1 MSISPAVAHFQDP
14 KSYLPQITDL
24 RNEFLSNVLMTQ
36 KFKNEFS
43 EGIEKLMY
51 YLQRELVKSDFSYKN
66 LSTNLFENSGLLHFY
81 VCDTHGNQIT
91 PNYNF
96 SNNTWI
102 SDDKQLGY
110 NWAWRPHFYE
120 VLSFETNDYIVIS
133 ERYRDFTTDI
143 LCKTFTLRLDKTR
156 ILLVDVVAAW
166 L

>member
-1 MSISPAVAHFQDP
+1 M
-14 KSYLPQITDL
+14 
-24 RNEFLSNVLMTQ
+24 
-36 KFKNEFS
+36 
-43 EGIEKLMY
+43 
-51 YLQRELVKSDFSYKN
+51 
-66 LSTNLFENSGLLHFY
+66 HFY

-120 VLSFETNDYIVIS
+120 VLSFEANDYIVIS

-156 ILLVDVVAAW
+156 ILLVDVVAEW